1 MHFLSVILPFVA
13 FTVLAVASERGGT
26 VAGTVRGRDDS
37 VVAGASVELMR
48 GGGALT
54 DENGAFVFADMPAG
68 RNMVYV
74 SADGY
79 SGYSSDY
86 FEIHSG
92 DTVVLDIRLRDKTV
106 LVQSVSVTSSPIV
119 AKQDAPVSMR
129 RFVSRELTAMP
140 GANLDV

>member
-54 DENGAFVFADMPAG
+54 DENGAFVFADSCETG
-68 RNMVYV
+68 RACV
-74 SADGY
+74 
-79 SGYSSDY
+79 
-86 FEIHSG
+86 H
-92 DTVVLDIRLRDKTV
+92 
-106 LVQSVSVTSSPIV
+106 
-119 AKQDAPVSMR
+119 APVRLTGADRHARCQSGCLESGAGHAR
-129 RFVSRELTAMP
+129 GGSGLNGRQKRFA
-140 GANLDV
+140 G